1 MVTLRTRDHSQPERE
16 ETQSRSITML
26 SLRAPERDMSKI
38 SIVPVH
44 TNGQITLEV
53 FFVFFLLNLYS
64 ISIKLMTVKDRK
76 KQRVTREITNN
87 TLIKK
92 RP

>member
-1 MVTLRTRDHSQPERE
+1 
-16 ETQSRSITML
+16 
-26 SLRAPERDMSKI
+26 MSKI